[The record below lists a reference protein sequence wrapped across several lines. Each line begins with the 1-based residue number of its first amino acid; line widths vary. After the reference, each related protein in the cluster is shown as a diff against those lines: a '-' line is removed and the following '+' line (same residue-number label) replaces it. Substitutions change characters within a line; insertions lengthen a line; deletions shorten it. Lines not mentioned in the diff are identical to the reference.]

1 MIRFL
6 LKKRKKAGAT
16 ASATSATTGSSATT
30 RSALPTESSGA
41 PGFAPG
47 STFAAKARPQAA
59 HAETVL
65 GLRFRDPELL
75 ALALTHSSFAYES
88 AGPARDNERLEF
100 LGDSVIGLISAEAF
114 YGAYPRS
121 DEGDLSKLK
130 SSATSTAALAR
141 FAKTIGLDAHLKLGR
156 GEEKSG
162 GRAKDTILAD
172 VFESVVG
179 AIYLDGGYAAARDFF
194 LPLIQPSFQAIK
206 KGSTFE
212 INNYKS
218 ALQEFLQKEGLP
230 APQYKMVKTIG
241 PDHRKEFVVE
251 VLVNKT
257 SLAKAT
263 GSSRKSAELK
273 AAEKAL
279 KSFFGKKIKD
289 LTPDTFIFKE

>member
-6 LKKRKKAGAT
+6 LKKRKAGGPSAPSPKGARTAT
-16 ASATSATTGSSATT
+16 AK
-30 RSALPTESSGA
+30 P
-41 PGFAPG
+41 
-47 STFAAKARPQAA
+47 AASQ
-59 HAETVL
+59 AETVL
-65 GLRFRDPELL
+65 GLRFRDPGLL
-75 ALALTHSSFAYES
+75 TLALTHSSFAYEN
-88 AGPARDNERLEF
+88 AGQTRDNERLEF

-114 YGAYPRS
+114 YGTYPQS
-121 DEGDLSKLK
+121 NEGDLSKLK
-130 SSATSTAALAR
+130 SSTTSTSALAR
-141 FAKTIGLDAHLKLGR
+141 CARTIGLDALLKLGR

-162 GRAKDTILAD
+162 GRTKDTILAG

-179 AIYLDGGYAAARDFF
+179 AIYLDAGYAAARDFF
-194 LPLIQPSFQAIK
+194 LPLVLPSFNSLR
-206 KGSTFE
+206 KGAPFE

-257 SLAKAT
+257 PLAKAT
-263 GSSRKSAELK
+263 GSSRKSAELR

>member
-16 ASATSATTGSSATT
+16 ASATT
-30 RSALPTESSGA
+30 RSALSTESSATSATTGA
-41 PGFAPG
+41 PGFARG
-47 STFAAKARPQAA
+47 ATSVAKARPLTVD
-59 HAETVL
+59 AETVL
-65 GLRFRDPELL
+65 GLRFRDPALL
-75 ALALTHSSFAYES
+75 AQALTHSSFAYEN
-88 AGPARDNERLEF
+88 ADQARDNERLEF

-114 YGAYPRS
+114 YGAYPQS

-141 FAKTIGLDAHLKLGR
+141 FARTIRLDAHLKLGR

-194 LPLIQPSFQAIK
+194 LPLIQPSFQTIK

-230 APQYKMVKTIG
+230 APQYKLVKTIG
-241 PDHRKEFVVE
+241 PDHRKEFLVE

-263 GSSRKSAELK
+263 GPSRKSAELK